1 MKKGNIIAWVGL
13 LIVLILF
20 SVSYYNNKTSE
31 PFPKEQIPSK
41 TEEVDNMSSS
51 ASAELIAKARQ
62 DGESMW
68 LLFRSTTCIPC
79 VEMQKLFDQ
88 LQPEYEDKVHFIAI
102 DVNNRENMELL
113 KNWKIQY
120 IPTTFIVDSAGNV
133 SYQNV
138 GVIPTEDLKKELDK
152 VVK

>member
-1 MKKGNIIAWVGL
+1 M
-13 LIVLILF
+13 
-20 SVSYYNNKTSE
+20 SS
-31 PFPKEQIPSK
+31 Q
-41 TEEVDNMSSS
+41 TEETDNMSSTP
-51 ASAELIAKARQ
+51 SAELIAKAKKN
-62 DGESMW
+62 GESMC
-68 LLFRSTTCIPC
+68 LLFRSTICIPC

-102 DVNNRENMELL
+102 DVNDRENMELL

-138 GVIPTEDLKKELDK
+138 IGGNLHRTYYSYGQLCQVE
-152 VVK
+152 